1 MDTSGR
7 DDAIALWG
15 DVIDLMAADESTPAQ
30 ISAMVAS
37 AVPVD
42 FDGEAITIEA
52 SAKFMKNQLEKNAAA
67 IERCLAQAAFSPV
80 SLHVTLAGQP
90 AGMRIDT
97 SSVVSAEELESMPQG
112 VSSSEEPTPAEPAKQ
127 AAPDAAPGVTA
138 RREETSIEERRLANP
153 LVTNVTENDSKLTF
167 DRFVVGEENMIA
179 LQAAKQVA
187 DGFDKYNPLFIYGR
201 SGLGKTH
208 LLKAIQNYIIQN
220 DIEKLCVYRTAHE
233 FVTEYVEAM
242 VDTDAEVKR
251 AFTRHYQ
258 DVDILIIDDVQY
270 LKGPASVGFFFDLF
284 NYLRD
289 HGKQVVLAA
298 DESPVQLGISN
309 EDFEERL
316 ISRMNSG
323 FACPVQAPEYEL
335 KLALVRNFYTRA
347 KEDAAAEHI
356 PGYEGTITDETLQLM
371 AERSGSNIRVIESFC
386 QACLLEATKL
396 ERSGRA
402 LGRED
407 VARLSAEK
415 FGSTR
420 RTVTID
426 QIQRAVEE
434 EFSVSHAY
442 LISSSRRKE
451 VKTAR
456 HVGCWLARNLT
467 TLTLAETGERFG
479 GRSHA
484 TVSHSVDEVEKL
496 MKEDSQI
503 LDRITRLKDILLNG

>member
-15 DVIDLMAADESTPAQ
+15 DVIDLMAADESMPAQ

-42 FDGEAITIEA
+42 FDGETITIEA
-52 SAKFMKNQLEKNAAA
+52 SAKFMKNQLERNAGA

-80 SLHVTLAGQP
+80 SLHVALAGQP
-90 AGMRIDT
+90 AGTRIDT
-97 SSVVSAEELESMPQG
+97 SSVMSAEDLEAMPQD
-112 VSSSEEPTPAEPAKQ
+112 VSSSEGPAPAGQ
-127 AAPDAAPGVTA
+127 AAVHDPEPDVAVDD
-138 RREETSIEERRLANP
+138 EDSSIEERRLANP

-396 ERSGRA
+396 ERSGRT

-420 RTVTID
+420 RAVTID

-434 EFSVSHAY
+434 EFSVSHAD

-496 MKEDSQI
+496 MKEDRQI

>member
-1 MDTSGR
+1 
-7 DDAIALWG
+7 
-15 DVIDLMAADESTPAQ
+15 
-30 ISAMVAS
+30 
-37 AVPVD
+37 
-42 FDGEAITIEA
+42 
-52 SAKFMKNQLEKNAAA
+52 
-67 IERCLAQAAFSPV
+67 
-80 SLHVTLAGQP
+80 
-90 AGMRIDT
+90 
-97 SSVVSAEELESMPQG
+97 
-112 VSSSEEPTPAEPAKQ
+112 
-127 AAPDAAPGVTA
+127 
-138 RREETSIEERRLANP
+138 
-153 LVTNVTENDSKLTF
+153 
-167 DRFVVGEENMIA
+167 MIA

-335 KLALVRNFYTRA
+335 KLALVRNFYARA

-434 EFSVSHAY
+434 EFSVSHAD

-496 MKEDSQI
+496 MKEDRQI